1 MNVVHC
7 TEVRFASSLSGG
19 FITAIVVNPPEK
31 NLAKCISVHC
41 TDRDSFMKDL
51 FTTTLLLKEGHLQS
65 AQENMIYD
73 SVIRY
78 EKKKDEKSA

>member
-1 MNVVHC
+1 M
-7 TEVRFASSLSGG
+7 
-19 FITAIVVNPPEK
+19 
-31 NLAKCISVHC
+31 
-41 TDRDSFMKDL
+41 
-51 FTTTLLLKEGHLQS
+51 TLLLKEGHLQS